1 MVLLK
6 QVASYLAMP
15 IFVVDAEG
23 ALVYYNEPA
32 EELLGHRYEETGQ
45 LSLELWGRL
54 WTPTD
59 ADGEPLPPERLTVAI
74 AVRERRPTQDTLWIR
89 GLDGVTRR
97 LTITAIPL
105 HGRKQLCLP
114 AQYGRGGQ
122 SGKRRRG
129 SGNGTQAG
137 QPGYFGA
144 ADCRLLSKA

>member
-1 MVLLK
+1 VPAPAIQMVLLK

-45 LSLELWGRL
+45 LPLENWGRL

-59 ADGEPLPPERLTVAI
+59 SQGESLPPERLPVAVAI
-74 AVRERRPTQDTLWIR
+74 QEHRPAQDTFWIR

-97 LTITAIPL
+97 LTVTAIPL
-105 HGRKQLCLP
+105 NGRTSELL
-114 AQYGRGGQ
+114 
-122 SGKRRRG
+122 
-129 SGNGTQAG
+129 
-137 QPGYFGA
+137 GA
-144 ADCRLLSKA
+144 LAIFWES

>member
-32 EELLGHRYEETGQ
+32 EELLGHRYEEAGQ
-45 LSLELWGRL
+45 LPLDLWGRL

-59 ADGEPLPPERLTVAI
+59 SDGEPLPPERLGVAI
-74 AVRERRPTQDTLWIR
+74 AAREHRPAQDTLWIR

-97 LTITAIPL
+97 ITITAIPID
-105 HGRKQLCLP
+105 GRTSEHL
-114 AQYGRGGQ
+114 
-122 SGKRRRG
+122 
-129 SGNGTQAG
+129 
-137 QPGYFGA
+137 GA
-144 ADCRLLSKA
+144 LAIFWES

>member
-59 ADGEPLPPERLTVAI
+59 SDGEPLPPERLPVAV
-74 AVRERRPTQDTLWIR
+74 AVRERRPAQETLWIR

-97 LTITAIPL
+97 ITITAIPL
-105 HGRKQLCLP
+105 HGRTSELL
-114 AQYGRGGQ
+114 
-122 SGKRRRG
+122 
-129 SGNGTQAG
+129 
-137 QPGYFGA
+137 GA
-144 ADCRLLSKA
+144 LAIFWES

>member
-1 MVLLK
+1 MTAPPIEMVLLK

-45 LSLELWGRL
+45 LPLETWGRL

-59 ADGEPLPPERLTVAI
+59 AQGEPLPPERLPLGI
-74 AVRERRPTQDTLWIR
+74 AVRERRPSQETMWIR

-97 LTITAIPL
+97 ITITAIPL
-105 HGRKQLCLP
+105 DGRTSELL
-114 AQYGRGGQ
+114 
-122 SGKRRRG
+122 
-129 SGNGTQAG
+129 
-137 QPGYFGA
+137 GA
-144 ADCRLLSKA
+144 LAFFWES